1 MRYLSTAAAAV
12 AALALAAAGG
22 LAAYRAGGEWWHVA
36 AYVAACALF
45 FPLSAQLHEL
55 GHKLFGAFAGMRV
68 KLGRFAVFAPSVCT
82 VTPCRSKNIRRAFIA
97 TACGGLAVNFLLAAA
112 GAALLFF
119 GNGAVYASF
128 VAPSSLY
135 LLIVNAAP
143 SGDGAC
149 ATDMDMLLDAAKN
162 TPQWQVL
169 ERVLTVQGM
178 LAEGTPIEA
187 LDEELLFSVPQIAED
202 RPAFIMLVCLRAE
215 YYASKNDLVNAEKW
229 RQRYEQLKNDY
240 L

>member
-1 MRYLSTAAAAV
+1 
-12 AALALAAAGG
+12 
-22 LAAYRAGGEWWHVA
+22 
-36 AYVAACALF
+36 
-45 FPLSAQLHEL
+45 
-55 GHKLFGAFAGMRV
+55 
-68 KLGRFAVFAPSVCT
+68 
-82 VTPCRSKNIRRAFIA
+82 
-97 TACGGLAVNFLLAAA
+97 
-112 GAALLFF
+112 
-119 GNGAVYASF
+119 
-128 VAPSSLY
+128 
-135 LLIVNAAP
+135 
-143 SGDGAC
+143 
-149 ATDMDMLLDAAKN
+149 MDMLLDAAKN

-202 RPAFIMLVCLRAE
+202 RPAFIMLACLRAE